1 MTHSFTKPC
10 VDIISQEFGKRDVNK
25 KNNSVVY
32 LNVNTAGQAVL
43 NHPTR
48 LKNNLPFAAF
58 ELNLIIKIMGT
69 LGSG

>member
-1 MTHSFTKPC
+1 
-10 VDIISQEFGKRDVNK
+10 
-25 KNNSVVY
+25 
-32 LNVNTAGQAVL
+32 
-43 NHPTR
+43 